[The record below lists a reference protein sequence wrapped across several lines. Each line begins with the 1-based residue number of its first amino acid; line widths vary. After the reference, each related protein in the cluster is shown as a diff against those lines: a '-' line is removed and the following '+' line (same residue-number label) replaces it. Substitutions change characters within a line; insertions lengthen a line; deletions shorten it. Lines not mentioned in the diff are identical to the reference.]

1 MIIESIKAEFL
12 KYKRIGEGAIR
23 QAPDNGFNKPLG
35 EGNNSITVIVRH
47 ISGNLKSRFTDFLTS
62 DGEKPWRN
70 RGGEFESV
78 ELDPEGLIKVWDE
91 GWKVLSDTL
100 DTLTDDDMEKTV
112 TLYGKELSVIAAI
125 LQALTHVSYH
135 VGQIVT
141 IARSLTGDDWQT
153 LSIAKGKPSDHNKNQ
168 AKN

>member
-1 MIIESIKAEFL
+1 MIIESIKIEFL

-35 EGNNSITVIVRH
+35 ERNNSIPVIVRH
-47 ISGNLKSRFTDFLTS
+47 ISGNLTSRFTDFLTS

-70 RGGEFESV
+70 RDGEFENV
-78 ELDPEGLIKVWDE
+78 ELDRAGILKSWNDGWAVLIN
-91 GWKVLSDTL
+91 TL
-100 DTLTDDDMEKTV
+100 ESLTDEDMEKTV

-125 LQALTHVSYH
+125 LQALTHFSYH